1 VLLLTGPG
9 PAQPPPE
16 TTASEPA
23 CKKLLLSTDAVP
35 ASDVQL
41 RRRRRVAMLLKEQ
54 LLTAIVDRKLT
65 IRGLFPAAVADDS
78 LAARPPHL
86 EAKQS
91 SSRSPTKEQ
100 RVDSAQ
106 LGAALRRLGLAASD
120 DEVDELLCLLALP
133 VLPVLP
139 APTDRT
145 DSEDGAAG
153 AVGEGVSDHDAVT
166 VTMELPPARYVSF
179 KQLEQLK
186 SAKTFSVVA
195 TAAAVPAH
203 RTPAPKSRQRKQG
216 QLQRRPE
223 TEKPNV
229 DGGDDDDAASLRA
242 LRALVALSPSQE
254 NEKQQWEIYDK
265 QVAAAEFAERPTP
278 MPPSALLGRGSRQ
291 ASKPCDKPQGG
302 SALLAAYHAAAS
314 PSPAAQAAA
323 ASQRSLDVVARDS
336 LLALSFLDISPRG
349 AE

>member
-1 VLLLTGPG
+1 MLLLTGPG

-120 DEVDELLCLLALP
+120 DEVDELLL
-133 VLPVLP
+133 
-139 APTDRT
+139 
-145 DSEDGAAG
+145 
-153 AVGEGVSDHDAVT
+153 DA
-166 VTMELPPARYVSF
+166 
-179 KQLEQLK
+179 
-186 SAKTFSVVA
+186 
-195 TAAAVPAH
+195 H
-203 RTPAPKSRQRKQG
+203 
-216 QLQRRPE
+216 
-223 TEKPNV
+223 
-229 DGGDDDDAASLRA
+229 
-242 LRALVALSPSQE
+242 
-254 NEKQQWEIYDK
+254 
-265 QVAAAEFAERPTP
+265 
-278 MPPSALLGRGSRQ
+278 GRGRAMVVFMSMSVSRAFKAPYQ
-291 ASKPCDKPQGG
+291 VLKGLIRP
-302 SALLAAYHAAAS
+302 
-314 PSPAAQAAA
+314 
-323 ASQRSLDVVARDS
+323 
-336 LLALSFLDISPRG
+336 
-349 AE
+349 